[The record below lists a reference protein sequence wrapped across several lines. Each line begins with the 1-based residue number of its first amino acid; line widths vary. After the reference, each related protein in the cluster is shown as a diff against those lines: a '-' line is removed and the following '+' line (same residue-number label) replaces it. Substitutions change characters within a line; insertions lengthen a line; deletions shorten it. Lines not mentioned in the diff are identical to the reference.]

1 MARYASYARY
11 RWGTNLAEHPEFFM
25 AQDVERWENGQY
37 VQTMYCMTNSGHPE
51 INKGYVL
58 ESVHIDKPHERAYH
72 HFPELPEQLTGGIL
86 FTFLDQQINFVK
98 KKGGGRN
105 VIGRLNIEKK
115 PTPAE
120 FCAREIA
127 AAKESESGETSYGSE
142 EEEEEAE

>member
-1 MARYASYARY
+1 MRQAYDALTKTASIDAIQLQVGEMARYASYARY

-72 HFPELPEQLTGGIL
+72 HFPELPE
-86 FTFLDQQINFVK
+86 
-98 KKGGGRN
+98 
-105 VIGRLNIEKK
+105 
-115 PTPAE
+115 
-120 FCAREIA
+120 
-127 AAKESESGETSYGSE
+127 
-142 EEEEEAE
+142 